1 MNIRE
6 YIKSKLNDPWIG
18 TELEGYKFIDNKQ
31 KGEVGEVYISNYM
44 ETTYNSKVLPADC
57 GPNGP
62 YDRIIDG
69 IKTEIKF
76 SCAHSDNS
84 ASVPTI
90 KRNKSGEVNWTI
102 NHVAVEKC
110 WERLIFCG
118 INLIDG
124 VVVPNIVWCTK
135 QNFIDC
141 LNETTFYKSQQGGKN
156 GNNDDFM
163 SAGSSPLKW
172 MQSKFSKD
180 INEWN

>member
-1 MNIRE
+1 MNIQK
-6 YIKSKLNDPWIG
+6 YIKSKLNDPWLN
-18 TELEGYKFIDNKQ
+18 TEFEGYKFIDNKQ
-31 KGEVGEVYISNYM
+31 KGEVGEVYVSNHM
-44 ETTYNSKVLPADC
+44 ENIYNSKVLAADC
-57 GPNGP
+57 RHNGP

-76 SCAHSDNS
+76 SAAHSDNS
-84 ASVPTI
+84 AVVPTI
-90 KRNKSGEVNWTI
+90 KRNKCGEVNWTI

-135 QNFIDC
+135 QDFVDC
-141 LNETTFYKSQQGGKN
+141 LHETTIFKSQQGGKS

-172 MQSKFSKD
+172 IKSKYAKD
-180 INEWN
+180 ISEWN